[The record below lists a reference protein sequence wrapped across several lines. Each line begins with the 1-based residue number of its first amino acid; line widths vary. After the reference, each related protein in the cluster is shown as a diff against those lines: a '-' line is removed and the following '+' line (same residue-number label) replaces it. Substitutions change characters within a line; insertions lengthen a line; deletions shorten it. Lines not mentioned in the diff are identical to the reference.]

1 MRSTNNIE
9 SAGECIRTICKH
21 HRIKAGNIP
30 LVSDIDGIIEIL
42 KQFDFYATDLHM
54 SMQGLADCPKPA
66 IVQTTT
72 GFMTILEASKIS
84 VKITYGENEVHRI
97 AFMDFI
103 KIWTGAV
110 IVIEPPPQ
118 RRWSFFNKMFN

>member
-1 MRSTNNIE
+1 MK
-9 SAGECIRTICKH
+9 SAGECIRIICKH
-21 HRIKAGNIP
+21 HGIKAGNIP
-30 LVSDIDGIIEIL
+30 STYDIDGIIEIL
-42 KQFDFYATDLHM
+42 KQFDFYATDLHV

-118 RRWSFFNKMFN
+118 RKWSFLRGFFN